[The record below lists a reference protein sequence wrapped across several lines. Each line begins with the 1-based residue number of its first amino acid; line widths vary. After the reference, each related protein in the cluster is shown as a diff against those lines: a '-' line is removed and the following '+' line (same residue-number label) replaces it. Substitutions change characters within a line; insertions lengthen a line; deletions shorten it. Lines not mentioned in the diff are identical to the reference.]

1 MQPRSKH
8 FLASAALAV
17 MVAGQSGMVSA
28 GAQPFIGEIMCA
40 AFNFAPTGWAE
51 MNGQLLPI
59 SQNTALFS
67 LLGTTFGGDGRVTFA
82 LPDMQGRML
91 LGASNSHPMGES
103 AGAESRTLSV
113 ANLPSH
119 THTVAPI
126 ASASDANAISPA
138 GAVPASKARTTLYT
152 GSGPYVAMAA
162 STSSATGSGTPVS
175 TMPPYVTV
183 KCYIALQGI
192 FPSRP

>member
-17 MVAGQSGMVSA
+17 MMAGQSGMVSA

-91 LGASNSHPMGES
+91 LGASLKT
-103 AGAESRTLSV
+103 R
-113 ANLPSH
+113 
-119 THTVAPI
+119 
-126 ASASDANAISPA
+126 
-138 GAVPASKARTTLYT
+138 K
-152 GSGPYVAMAA
+152 
-162 STSSATGSGTPVS
+162 PVS
-175 TMPPYVTV
+175 PGR
-183 KCYIALQGI
+183 K
-192 FPSRP
+192 

>member
-1 MQPRSKH
+1 MSNP
-8 FLASAALAV
+8 F
-17 MVAGQSGMVSA
+17 VAEVRMVS
-28 GAQPFIGEIMCA
+28 
-40 AFNFAPTGWAE
+40 FNFPPRGWATCD
-51 MNGQLLPI
+51 GQILPI

-152 GSGPYVAMAA
+152 GNGPFVAMAA